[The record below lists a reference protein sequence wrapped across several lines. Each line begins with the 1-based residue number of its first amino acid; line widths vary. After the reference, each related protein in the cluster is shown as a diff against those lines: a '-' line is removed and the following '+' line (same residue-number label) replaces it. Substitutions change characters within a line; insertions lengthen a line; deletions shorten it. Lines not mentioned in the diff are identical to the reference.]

1 MAWLDGCVRTRGWPD
16 GSRCHGRDLKEE
28 TYLMPTL
35 NRRAAGRRRAWG
47 RGPIILKFDS
57 LESRELLS
65 AADLA
70 GSSLV
75 TVHAADWDD
84 SVAVQGTIVNQGGTT
99 VTVPFD
105 VALYASP
112 STAVGRYAVEIG
124 DVTIPAG
131 LAPGQ
136 SVPFS
141 TTVKLPATPI
151 PGFSTSG
158 VVYIDEKIDP
168 DQVVPQSNRRT
179 DSGLGAPYESSYI
192 VITPDQ
198 PSNLEGST
206 LAVSAPT
213 TNWGSTITITAQ
225 IRNAGAG
232 SSPATRAML
241 VLTPTGT
248 LPTWPNFVSIGNLSV
263 PPIPAYQTVNLVQNI
278 TLPANVPTL
287 LNSNGNTSFTLSMIQ
302 DADYVTNQS
311 YPHQPDVGLG
321 YDMANMTIN
330 PSTTATTG
338 TGALPDLAASS
349 VLLSTNA
356 ISWGETFQVNTMVQN
371 LGTANAGPFSV
382 QFLLIG
388 QNGTINQGIFLG
400 EAQIP
405 GLAAGFN
412 QPLVQTLQLPSRIP
426 AGMSLNGVGYAK
438 IAVIVDAEDT
448 VNESLIS
455 NNLGESA
462 PIVVRLPGTNG
473 TSVVPTTASTGNL
486 PSLAPQPAPKT
497 KPNPKRAEARAER
510 AAAHPPKKLH
520 RKPVK
525 TEPSIVHDITT
536 LPTKVNDLIKKLV

>member
-1 MAWLDGCVRTRGWPD
+1 MARLDGCVRIRGWPD
-16 GSRCHGRDLKEE
+16 GSSCHGRDLKEE

-57 LESRELLS
+57 LERRELLA

-75 TVHAADWDD
+75 TVHAADWNDT
-84 SVAVQGTIVNQGGTT
+84 VAVQGTIVNQGGTT

-112 STAVGRYAVEIG
+112 SISIGRYAVEIG

-151 PGFSTSG
+151 PGLGTSG

-168 DQVVPQSNRRT
+168 NQVVPQSNRRT
-179 DSGLGAPYESSYI
+179 DSGLGSPYESSYI
-192 VITPDQ
+192 VITPQQ
-198 PSNLEGST
+198 PSELLGST
-206 LAVSAPT
+206 LAVSTPT
-213 TNWGSTITITAQ
+213 TNWGSTITVTAQ

-232 SSPATRAML
+232 ASPATRALL

-248 LPTWPNFVSIGNLSV
+248 LPTWPSFVSVGNLSV
-263 PPIPAYQTVNLVQNI
+263 PAIPAYQTVNLVENI
-278 TLPANVPTL
+278 TLPANVPVL
-287 LNSNGNTSFTLSMIQ
+287 LNNSGNTAFTLSMIQ
-302 DADYVTNQS
+302 DADYVTNDS
-311 YPHQPDVGLG
+311 YPHQPEVGLG
-321 YDMANMTIN
+321 YDLVNMTIN
-330 PSTTATTG
+330 PSPTAAVST
-338 TGALPDLAASS
+338 APLPDLAASS

-356 ISWGETFQVNTMVQN
+356 ISWGESFQVTTTVQN
-371 LGTANAGPFSV
+371 LGAGDAGAFKV

-388 QNGTINQGIFLG
+388 ENGSINQGIFLG
-400 EAQIP
+400 EASIP
-405 GLAAGFN
+405 GLQGGYN
-412 QPLVQTLQLPSRIP
+412 LPLVQTLELPTRIP
-426 AGMSLNGVGYAK
+426 AGMQLNGVGYAR
-438 IAVIVDAEDT
+438 IAAIVDSENT
-448 VNESLIS
+448 VNESLVS

-462 PIVVRLPGTNG
+462 PVVIRLPGTNG
-473 TSVVPTTASTGNL
+473 TSVVPTASTAGVL
-486 PSLAPQPAPKT
+486 PSLKAQPAPKT

-510 AAAHPPKKLH
+510 AAANPPKKLH

-525 TEPSIVHDITT
+525 KEPSIVHDITT